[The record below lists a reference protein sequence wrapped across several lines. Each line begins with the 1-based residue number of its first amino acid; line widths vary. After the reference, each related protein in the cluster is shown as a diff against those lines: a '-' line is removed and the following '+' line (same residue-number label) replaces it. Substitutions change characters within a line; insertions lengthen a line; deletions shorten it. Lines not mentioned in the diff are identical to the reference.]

1 MIKVEGSPKSRYG
14 LGGRKATL
22 DLVLA
27 FARPVNHTVSPRS
40 ANTKKPVS
48 SRVVTSSQSAQ
59 PRRSD
64 YTKEPV
70 LG

>member
-27 FARPVNHTVSPRS
+27 FARPVNHTVSPLGAPTQR
-40 ANTKKPVS
+40 N
-48 SRVVTSSQSAQ
+48 QL
-59 PRRSD
+59 
-64 YTKEPV
+64 V
-70 LG
+70 LEW